1 MNLYGE
7 GDYALSAVKVVDG
20 TDGYVKLAE
29 ERGLCQD
36 QESYQECW
44 KRTLLQQGLDTCKCT
59 PFTLRNYSKTVRKM
73 RLYKSLTN
81 VFRKLFAINMVF
93 SVTKNLKEM

>member
-36 QESYQECW
+36 QESYQDCIYWE
-44 KRTLLQQGLDTCKCT
+44 RQTNSVYTLG
-59 PFTLRNYSKTVRKM
+59 RKD
-73 RLYKSLTN
+73 RQTTYL
-81 VFRKLFAINMVF
+81 
-93 SVTKNLKEM
+93 